1 MRALLNFGADPSL
14 IDIKHKKCLT
24 QLVNEESDINSPMK
38 QLLNDSFMQAI
49 AQNNLVILGQFLT
62 SGFQLSGAKNCLPDD
77 NTYLHW
83 AVMYSTEPIVRLLL
97 EKGSDVNAVN
107 KLGAT
112 PLHECIAKRK
122 ITNEETLVESLE
134 IVETLLSFKADP
146 FGLKGTGGQF
156 KDLTPMDMASNLYH
170 VKNEPE
176 IYNLIKEF
184 NSDGLSTTSSSTHS
198 PLFKAHSVPAPAAS
212 TSTTNDSP
220 KTPKLSRTVSASI
233 IQALD
238 AISLNQNNSTI
249 DNEIVASGSAAATP
263 PKTTTELEK
272 HFTWA
277 HDREFTDERSRLSS
291 CLWPRPQTCIVFDE
305 GPESRFM
312 LNDIKTHPMNV
323 YIKPPFTYAYM
334 DFINRIA
341 NSFGGMDFNCIHK
354 PPDNSDTAYITVTI
368 DKTQFNR
375 ENAYSLLV
383 TQSKIEINA
392 IDEVALQYAL
402 FTFMQLCKIYART
415 NIPSLRVSEF

>member
-1 MRALLNFGADPSL
+1 
-14 IDIKHKKCLT
+14 
-24 QLVNEESDINSPMK
+24 
-38 QLLNDSFMQAI
+38 MQAI
-49 AQNNLVILGQFLT
+49 VQKNFSILEQFLT
-62 SGFQLSGAKNCLPDD
+62 SGFQLIGANKCLPDD

-107 KLGAT
+107 KFGAT
-112 PLHECIAKRK
+112 ALHECIAKRK
-122 ITNEETLVESLE
+122 IKNEETLVESLE
-134 IVETLLSFKADP
+134 IIETLLSFKADP
-146 FGLKGTGGQF
+146 FGAKGTGGQF
-156 KDLTPMDMASNLYH
+156 KDLTPMDMACHLYH
-170 VKNEPE
+170 VKKEPE

-184 NSDGLSTTSSSTHS
+184 NSDGLSTTSSSINS
-198 PLFKAHSVPAPAAS
+198 PLFKSYSVPSPD
-212 TSTTNDSP
+212 TSINQSP
-220 KTPKLSRTVSASI
+220 QMPKISRTVSASI

-238 AISLNQNNSTI
+238 AISQNQNNVSTN
-249 DNEIVASGSAAATP
+249 NETIVSENAPATP
-263 PKTTTELEK
+263 PKTITEIEK
-272 HFTWA
+272 CLSWTHEKDFS
-277 HDREFTDERSRLSS
+277 DERSRLNS

-305 GPESRFM
+305 NLENRFL
-312 LNDIKTHPMNV
+312 LNDIKIKPMNI

-354 PPDNSDTAYITVTI
+354 PPDTSDTAYITVTI

-383 TQSKIEINA
+383 TQTKIEINA

-402 FTFMQLCKIYART
+402 FTFMQLCKIYSRT
-415 NIPSLRVSEF
+415 NIPSLKVRKIELMLLKYSKRQNVKCF